1 MTPPTRLLRLSEV
14 IERTALS
21 RSHIYAL
28 IERNQFPAQRK
39 LGAKCSRWVEAEIDA
54 WIREGTKAA

>member
-1 MTPPTRLLRLSEV
+1 MTEPARLLRINEV

-28 IERNQFPAQRK
+28 IKQDRFPAQRQ
-39 LGAKCSRWVEAEIDA
+39 LGRKCARWVEADIDA
-54 WIREGTKAA
+54 WIRDQAA